1 MTRILRFATA
11 LVMACSVAACVVD
24 PGSSYVD
31 RIETP
36 ADAQVL
42 AGDMADFVSGQLS
55 AASSAVILDPT
66 PSDQAGNTL
75 TSAFVAALRN
85 RGFAI
90 ADATQVGASGAHRVR
105 YLVTRL
111 DGGDLVRVT
120 IDGGVAE
127 ASRFFVRNT
136 AGDLQAGGPFTV
148 RQMAEAN

>member
-1 MTRILRFATA
+1 MICVLRCATA
-11 LVMACSVAACVVD
+11 LVMTCSVAACTLG

-36 ADAQVL
+36 ADAKVL
-42 AGDMADFVSGQLS
+42 AGDMADFVAGQL
-55 AASSAVILDPT
+55 AAGSGAVILDPT
-66 PSDQAGNTL
+66 PSDQDGNAL
-75 TSAFVAALRN
+75 TPALVAALRD
-85 RGFAI
+85 RGFAV
-90 ADATQVGASGAHRVR
+90 ADARQVGAPGTHRIT

-111 DGGDLVRVT
+111 DRGDLVRLT

-148 RQMAEAN
+148 RQMAQAN